1 MANLSNCTITQYGP
15 ILESPGDSIENNTLE
30 TQSLPDDT
38 LLNIAY
44 FSQEEAGVS
53 GMYFLEISSNPGY
66 HVHSGLITINDIAA
80 PAGEIETDSSGFNA
94 TGDPIEYPNGIRR
107 FTGGEVNSYNLSS
120 EIDEVVIWDSN
131 GNEWWKCD
139 NKVMVQVI
147 INPGFVMP
155 ESDLSL
161 KIDFDGDG
169 IPCDEVDPYFT
180 PIPLEDRQLTWE
192 MYTGI
197 IITNEFISDG
207 APPTKVVFAAKYYD
221 TDYVENQFD
230 NHYIDHGPWT
240 AGGEGMAAEYNLNPF
255 DIELDCIN
263 ETQPTCFQELG
274 DNLNNINQFTTN
286 QPSGALS
293 TIAND
298 QGKIA
303 IPYHEDVLSD
313 DLWQMTINNPDY
325 TDSFNLSLTTS
336 VINSSAPLHSHY
348 KIYQNAP
355 WSQIY
360 PINVEAPELSL
371 ETNPVIY
378 PGDGQIP
385 SSESWEIEISGSEWG
400 EGYEL
405 VAQPEFVDVWGGVT
419 VITYQNGYVASSVGE
434 SPMCPQTFNFIT
446 GTGMS
451 ADNNFDTDDV
461 TYALWTAANNE
472 CDMDLSNVTLTQVTP
487 TRVRINIPYRS
498 DLAWIRGTEEN
509 SSSIS
514 DQRFNKIFVNIHPI
528 QI

>member
-180 PIPLEDRQLTWE
+180 PIPLEDRQLTW
-192 MYTGI
+192 
-197 IITNEFISDG
+197 
-207 APPTKVVFAAKYYD
+207 
-221 TDYVENQFD
+221 
-230 NHYIDHGPWT
+230 
-240 AGGEGMAAEYNLNPF
+240 
-255 DIELDCIN
+255 
-263 ETQPTCFQELG
+263 
-274 DNLNNINQFTTN
+274 
-286 QPSGALS
+286 
-293 TIAND
+293 
-298 QGKIA
+298 
-303 IPYHEDVLSD
+303 
-313 DLWQMTINNPDY
+313 
-325 TDSFNLSLTTS
+325 
-336 VINSSAPLHSHY
+336 
-348 KIYQNAP
+348 
-355 WSQIY
+355 
-360 PINVEAPELSL
+360 
-371 ETNPVIY
+371 
-378 PGDGQIP
+378 
-385 SSESWEIEISGSEWG
+385 
-400 EGYEL
+400 
-405 VAQPEFVDVWGGVT
+405 
-419 VITYQNGYVASSVGE
+419 
-434 SPMCPQTFNFIT
+434 
-446 GTGMS
+446 
-451 ADNNFDTDDV
+451 
-461 TYALWTAANNE
+461 
-472 CDMDLSNVTLTQVTP
+472 
-487 TRVRINIPYRS
+487 
-498 DLAWIRGTEEN
+498 
-509 SSSIS
+509 
-514 DQRFNKIFVNIHPI
+514 
-528 QI
+528 